1 MQVEFK
7 ESFAKDLS
15 KIDIATLNKIKR
27 VIEQVELADSL
38 SSIAHIKKLKG
49 SEQRYYRIRI
59 GDYRI
64 GLKLEIDK
72 LILIRFLHRKEMY
85 RYFP

>member
-27 VIEQVELADSL
+27 VIEQIELADSL
-38 SSIAHIKKLKG
+38 SSISHIKKLKG
-49 SEQRYYRIRI
+49 PEQRYY
-59 GDYRI
+59 
-64 GLKLEIDK
+64 
-72 LILIRFLHRKEMY
+72 
-85 RYFP
+85 